1 METRQFT
8 VSQDA
13 EGTFRFKGRV
23 TIHNLEYLKEFLDTS
38 LAKLKNISLSMEE
51 VVYADTASI
60 QLLIAFRRSRSSKV
74 NWKITNM
81 SPELEKILELSD
93 FKKELI

>member
-13 EGTFRFKGRV
+13 EGTFRFKGKV
-23 TIHNLEYLKEFLDTS
+23 TIHDLEYLKEFLDAS
-38 LAKLKNISLSMEE
+38 LANLKNISLSMEG
-51 VVYADTASI
+51 VIYADTASI
-60 QLLIAFRRSRSSKV
+60 QLLIAFRKARSSKV

-93 FKKELI
+93 LKKELI

>member
-13 EGTFRFKGRV
+13 EGAFRFKGKV

-38 LAKLKNISLSMEE
+38 LANLKNISLSMEK

-60 QLLIAFRRSRSSKV
+60 QLLIAFRKSRSSDV
-74 NWKITNM
+74 NWKITNI
-81 SPELEKILELSD
+81 SPELEKVLELSD

>member
-8 VSQDA
+8 VNQDT
-13 EGTFRFKGRV
+13 EGTFRFKGKL
-23 TIHNLEYLKEFLDTS
+23 TIHDLEYLKEFLDTS
-38 LAKLKNISLSMEE
+38 FDRTKNIFLNMEK

-60 QLLIAFRRSRSSKV
+60 QLLIAFRRARSSEV

-93 FKKELI
+93 LKKELI

>member
-13 EGTFRFKGRV
+13 EGIFRFKGKLS
-23 TIHNLEYLKEFLDTS
+23 IHDLEYLKEFIDTS
-38 LAKLKNISLSMEE
+38 LAHAKNIFLNMEKI
-51 VVYADTASI
+51 VYADTASI
-60 QLLIAFRRSRSSKV
+60 QLLTAFRKSRSSEV
-74 NWKITNM
+74 NWKITNI

-93 FKKELI
+93 LKKELI

>member
-13 EGTFRFKGRV
+13 EGTFRFKGKV
-23 TIHNLEYLKEFLDTS
+23 TIHDLEYLKKFLDAS
-38 LAKLKNISLSMEE
+38 LANLKSISLNMEE
-51 VVYADTASI
+51 VIYADTASI
-60 QLLIAFRRSRSSKV
+60 QLLIAFRKSRGSEV
-74 NWKITNM
+74 NWKITNI
-81 SPELEKILELSD
+81 SPELGKVLELSD

>member
-13 EGTFRFKGRV
+13 EGTFRFKGKV
-23 TIHNLEYLKEFLDTS
+23 TIHNLEYLKEFLDAS
-38 LAKLKNISLSMEE
+38 LADLKNICLSMEE

-60 QLLIAFRRSRSSKV
+60 QLLIAFRKARSSGV
-74 NWKITNM
+74 NWKITNI

-93 FKKELI
+93 LKRKLI

>member
-13 EGTFRFKGRV
+13 EGTFRFKGKV
-23 TIHNLEYLKEFLDTS
+23 TIHDLEYLKEFIDTS
-38 LAKLKNISLSMEE
+38 LADLKNISLSMEE
-51 VVYADTASI
+51 AVYADTASI
-60 QLLIAFRRSRSSKV
+60 QLLIGFRRSLSSEV
-74 NWKITNM
+74 NWKITNI

>member
-13 EGTFRFKGRV
+13 EGTFRFKGKV
-23 TIHNLEYLKEFLDTS
+23 TIHDLEYLKEFLDAS
-38 LAKLKNISLSMEE
+38 LANLKNISLGMEE

-60 QLLIAFRRSRSSKV
+60 QLLIAFRKSRSSEV
-74 NWKITNM
+74 NWKITNI

-93 FKKELI
+93 FKKNLI

>member
-8 VSQDA
+8 VNQDA
-13 EGTFRFKGRV
+13 EGTFRFKGKL
-23 TIHNLEYLKEFLDTS
+23 TIHDLEYLKEFLDTS
-38 LAKLKNISLSMEE
+38 FDRIKNISLNMEK

-60 QLLIAFRRSRSSKV
+60 QLLIAFGKARSSEV
-74 NWKITNM
+74 NLKITSM

-93 FKKELI
+93 LKKELI